1 MATKTIRG
9 QHRILKRWDGAAYKP
24 LVCLTS
30 TDFSQ
35 ALEMIEK
42 VNVCTKGE
50 VESRPDRITRS
61 VSFSG
66 EVVDTSTLEGGMA
79 SGETINELY
88 EVQDAYITGGE
99 IDSWSLEGVDVES
112 GITAKY
118 FNGYLSDASDSYG
131 EGDATFSG
139 TITINGV
146 PTAVNPNE

>member
-9 QHRILKRWDGAAYKP
+9 QHRILKRWEGTAYKP

-35 ALEMIEK
+35 ALEVIEK

-79 SGETINELY
+79 SGETIDELY

-99 IDSWSLEGVDVES
+99 IDSWSLEGVDAES

-146 PTAVNPNE
+146 PTSVNPNE